1 MNPWQDEFL
10 PLGRS
15 IFAFRIQKAV
25 GLDWI
30 QGSSY
35 RFCGLQEGCRPDS
48 LLGLTP
54 GTHSWDSLLGLPGPD
69 SAGFLQSGVCHR
81 LIPPLLVLVRKP
93 LEGLRL

>member
-54 GTHSWDSLLGLPGPD
+54 GTPWPRLGWFSSVWCLSQAYTTIAGP
-69 SAGFLQSGVCHR
+69 C
-81 LIPPLLVLVRKP
+81 
-93 LEGLRL
+93 

>member
-54 GTHSWDSLLGLPGPD
+54 GTHSWDSLAQTRLVFFSLVSVTGLYHHCW
-69 SAGFLQSGVCHR
+69 S
-81 LIPPLLVLVRKP
+81 LLESLLKD
-93 LEGLRL
+93 